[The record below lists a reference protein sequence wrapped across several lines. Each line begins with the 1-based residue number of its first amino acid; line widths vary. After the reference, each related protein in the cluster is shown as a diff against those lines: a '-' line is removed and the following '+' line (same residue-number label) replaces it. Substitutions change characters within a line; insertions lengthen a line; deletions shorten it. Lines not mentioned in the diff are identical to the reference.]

1 VRNRTTGAAINLLRK
16 SVLKKRL
23 SAIRNKSRPSFRP
36 VSEADGANHLETKSD
51 RKWAGRLSFF
61 EDFTLEHSLHGL
73 QITSIEIAGI
83 S

>member
-1 VRNRTTGAAINLLRK
+1 MNLLRK
-16 SVLKKRL
+16 CVVKKRL

-36 VSEADGANHLETKSD
+36 VREADRANHLETKSD
-51 RKWAGRLSFF
+51 REWEAGLSFF

-83 S
+83 F